1 MAQMPTIQVRIVDGE
16 LLEMLATL
24 FEQISK
30 INITAFDNVISNAN
44 NRKGDEEFKK
54 VKELYLYA
62 MIATDRFM
70 EIQKELEA
78 KLNDLEK
85 ELNS

>member
-1 MAQMPTIQVRIVDGE
+1 MAQLPQIQVRIVDGE
-16 LLEMLATL
+16 LLEMLSTL

-30 INITAFDNVISNAN
+30 INITAFGNVVSNAN

-62 MIATDRFM
+62 MIACDRFI
-70 EIQKELEA
+70 EIQNELEA

-85 ELNS
+85 ELNP